1 MAVSASTEFDI
12 DAPPS
17 VIMEILLDVESLPE
31 WSGPHKSAKII
42 TEHEDGSPARVEASV
57 SAVGMTDDQVLD
69 YTWTE
74 NSCSWSL
81 VESSQLSEQQ
91 GTYTVTPKGD
101 GSHVKFDLSVELKIK
116 LPGLIVKRAQKMAVD
131 TAKKGLTDEAKRRA

>member
-69 YTWTE
+69 YTWTD

-131 TAKKGLTDEAKRRA
+131 TAKKGLTEEAKRRS

>member
-69 YTWTE
+69 YTWTD

-131 TAKKGLTDEAKRRA
+131 TAKKGLTEEAKRRA

>member
-69 YTWTE
+69 YTWTD